1 MAKTLF
7 ALYYIMI
14 LGKDVSFRHVE
25 RSGAPVE
32 RRAKPKKIGT

>member
-7 ALYYIMI
+7 ALYYI
-14 LGKDVSFRHVE
+14 GKDVSFRHVE